1 MGSQSTGA
9 VRSAWE
15 QPPAAA
21 DSSAAW
27 GRAAAAA
34 RRTRP
39 EHRGSTPRGGGT
51 AAARRRAAHGDA
63 WHARGGA
70 RTERE
75 EEDEGAGGADASVAP
90 WWGQQPADAGA
101 WWDDAAGPRPAGSLP
116 GLQEG
121 LEGEA
126 ADDDGHGGEE
136 DPMRLYLSEIGRV
149 PLLTWAEEVELAR
162 RIARGDEEARAAL
175 AQANLR
181 LVVSIAK
188 RYARRGVRLLDLIQ
202 EGNLGLLKA
211 VEKFDYRRGYRFST
225 YATWWIRQAV
235 MRAIADQARTIRL
248 PVHVAETV
256 NRVLRTE
263 RALWQRLGRQP
274 TPAEIA
280 AEAGLSEERVCE
292 MQLMA
297 QEPVS
302 LETPVGREDDGRLGD
317 FVPDDFDDSPAEVGE
332 RSLLRRQVEEL
343 LAALSRR
350 EAEVVRLRFGLGGGL
365 PHTLREVSR
374 RLGLTPERIRQI
386 EAEALR
392 KLRRACRAAELQYYL
407 R

>member
-1 MGSQSTGA
+1 
-9 VRSAWE
+9 
-15 QPPAAA
+15 
-21 DSSAAW
+21 
-27 GRAAAAA
+27 
-34 RRTRP
+34 
-39 EHRGSTPRGGGT
+39 
-51 AAARRRAAHGDA
+51 
-63 WHARGGA
+63 
-70 RTERE
+70 
-75 EEDEGAGGADASVAP
+75 
-90 WWGQQPADAGA
+90 
-101 WWDDAAGPRPAGSLP
+101 
-116 GLQEG
+116 
-121 LEGEA
+121 
-126 ADDDGHGGEE
+126 
-136 DPMRLYLSEIGRV
+136 MRLYLSEIGRV

-175 AQANLR
+175 AKANLR

-274 TPAEIA
+274 SPAEIA